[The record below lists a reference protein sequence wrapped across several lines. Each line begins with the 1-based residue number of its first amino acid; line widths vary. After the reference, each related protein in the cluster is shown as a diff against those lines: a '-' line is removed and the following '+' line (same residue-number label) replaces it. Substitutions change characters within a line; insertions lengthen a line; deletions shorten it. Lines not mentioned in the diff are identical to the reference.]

1 MLLENSIFTKNE
13 NNLNV
18 NYNKYHIIKYLMSYP
33 EIIGIY
39 IYDKWVLL
47 EYKSHIEIL
56 HHSYHNSKQIHP
68 NFTTSLS

>member
-1 MLLENSIFTKNE
+1 
-13 NNLNV
+13 
-18 NYNKYHIIKYLMSYP
+18 MSDP
-33 EIIGIY
+33 KVIGISM
-39 IYDKWVLL
+39 INKALL

>member
-1 MLLENSIFTKNE
+1 
-13 NNLNV
+13 
-18 NYNKYHIIKYLMSYP
+18 MSDLK
-33 EIIGIY
+33 IIGIY

-68 NFTTSLS
+68 TNFTTSLS